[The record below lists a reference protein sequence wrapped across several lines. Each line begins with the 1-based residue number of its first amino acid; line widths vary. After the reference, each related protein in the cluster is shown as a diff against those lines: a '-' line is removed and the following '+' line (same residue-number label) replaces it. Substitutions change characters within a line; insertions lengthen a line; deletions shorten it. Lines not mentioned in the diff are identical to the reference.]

1 MYGLRREPSC
11 ATQGLSIVACGGS
24 AFDIRSPLP
33 LSFLLPTAH
42 GYSQSR
48 TLHMTDCPHEHE
60 PDTGLQT
67 FKDIVREEFD
77 QPSDSIRRDR
87 PHRAVRR
94 LQGLVR
100 IQPFQPRKRPSLLR
114 LHLGH
119 LQNQNGKKQRPQ
131 AVQSPPRAPIRGPA
145 PYSDTGARP
154 VLDTGAS
161 DLSKKE
167 RQRTRTGR
175 EGPKQGGNDFPKA
188 PCLPKLDRIRP
199 SFGQGAKGAKGAFFE
214 KLFAREQPTHL
225 S

>member
-1 MYGLRREPSC
+1 
-11 ATQGLSIVACGGS
+11 
-24 AFDIRSPLP
+24 
-33 LSFLLPTAH
+33 
-42 GYSQSR
+42 
-48 TLHMTDCPHEHE
+48 MTDCSHEHE

-77 QPSDSIRRDR
+77 QASDSIRRDR
-87 PHRAVRR
+87 PHRGVRR
-94 LQGLVR
+94 LQRLVR
-100 IQPFQPRKRPSLLR
+100 TQPFQPRKRPSLLR

-131 AVQSPPRAPIRGPA
+131 AVQSPPRARHG
-145 PYSDTGARP
+145 
-154 VLDTGAS
+154 GAS

-214 KLFAREQPTHL
+214 KPFRPGVADSPKLIHTNSTLASH
-225 S
+225 